1 MTAEKMIQIKA
12 WQKPFG
18 HNAAMWNPIASA
30 PYGRSLELAV
40 IDEDGPHTLV
50 FPCEKGREGWK
61 DATTGARVDIR
72 PTHWRDWEPGN
83 RQADPRPASS

>member
-1 MTAEKMIQIKA
+1 MIQIKA
-12 WQKPFG
+12 YHEPFIHDG
-18 HNAAMWNPIASA
+18 SMWNPIASA

-50 FPCEKGREGWK
+50 FPCEKAREGWK

-72 PTHWRDWEPGN
+72 PTHWRDWGPGN
-83 RQADPRPASS
+83 KQAESRPASS